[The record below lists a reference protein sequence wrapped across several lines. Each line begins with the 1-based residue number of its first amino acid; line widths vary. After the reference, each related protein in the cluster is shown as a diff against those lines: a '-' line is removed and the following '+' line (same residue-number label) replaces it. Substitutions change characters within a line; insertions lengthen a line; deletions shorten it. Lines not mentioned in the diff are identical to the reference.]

1 VSVETEIQGRSGN
14 QCEFCATAGELVV
27 LPVHPRTGDV
37 AENCVHLCPT
47 CSGQVTGEVP
57 MDPNHWYCLQQSAWS
72 PEPAVQVLAW
82 RLLHRLSAQAW
93 AIDLA
98 DQIYME
104 DDTRAWAEQLE
115 APVETAANNPVD
127 SNGTVLNEGDSVTLI
142 KDLVVKGANFTAKRG
157 TLVKN
162 IRVGDDPTH
171 VEGKVSKMSIMLK
184 TCFLK
189 RA

>member
-1 VSVETEIQGRSGN
+1 MSVETELIERSGN
-14 QCEFCATAGELVV
+14 QCELCAATSELVV
-27 LPVHPRTGDV
+27 LPIHPRTGDV
-37 AENCVHLCPT
+37 AANCVYLCGT
-47 CSGQVTGEVP
+47 CSCQATGEQP
-57 MDPNHWYCLQQSAWS
+57 MESNHWYCLQESAWS
-72 PEPAVQVLAW
+72 PEPAIQVLAW
-82 RLLHRLSAQAW
+82 RLLNRLSAQGW

-104 DDTRAWAEQLE
+104 DETRAWAGQLE
-115 APVETAANNPVD
+115 APGETADNPVD

-162 IRVGDDPTH
+162 IRVGDDSSH
-171 VEGKVSKMSIMLK
+171 VEGKVNKMSIMLK
-184 TCFLK
+184 TGFLK

>member
-1 VSVETEIQGRSGN
+1 VSVETELIERSGN
-14 QCEFCATAGELVV
+14 QCELCAATSELVV
-27 LPVHPRTGDV
+27 LPIHPRTGDV
-37 AENCVHLCPT
+37 AANCVYLCGT
-47 CSGQVTGEVP
+47 CSCQATGEQP
-57 MDPNHWYCLQQSAWS
+57 MESNHWYCLQESAWS
-72 PEPAVQVLAW
+72 PEPAIQVLAW
-82 RLLHRLSAQAW
+82 RLLNRLSAQGW

-104 DDTRAWAEQLE
+104 DETRAWAGQLE
-115 APVETAANNPVD
+115 APGETADNPVD

-162 IRVGDDPTH
+162 IRVGDDSSH
-171 VEGKVSKMSIMLK
+171 VEGKVNKMSIMLK
-184 TCFLK
+184 TGFLK

>member
-1 VSVETEIQGRSGN
+1 MSVEAEIQARSGS
-14 QCEFCATAGELVV
+14 QCELCASGDDLVV
-27 LPVHPRTGDV
+27 FPVAPRDADA
-37 AENCVHLCPT
+37 AENCVQLCGV
-47 CSGQVTGEVP
+47 CAGQASGAQSMNST
-57 MDPNHWYCLQQSAWS
+57 HWFCLQESAWS
-72 PEPAVQVLAW
+72 GEPAVQVLAW
-82 RLLHRLSAQAW
+82 RLLRKLSEHSW

-104 DDTRAWAEQLE
+104 DDTRTWAEQGGADQDAE
-115 APVETAANNPVD
+115 PEPVD
-127 SNGTVLNEGDSVTLI
+127 SNGVVLKEGDSVTLI

-171 VEGKVSKMSIMLK
+171 VEGKVNKMSIMLK